1 MLDVVRAE
9 EQRHFARSRY
19 LDCGVARGRSFMR
32 DKNNSNSR
40 GKTTGAALHKR
51 LSQGHQAARDET
63 KMVLQDKL
71 DALKAECLA
80 KTPPKVTLVRQR
92 AVEGLA
98 ASGLAERAMH
108 AGEQAPAF
116 QLRDGYGGAFSSR
129 EALRRGPI
137 VLVFYRGNWCPYCN
151 IDLRAIEAAS
161 HDIRSLG
168 ASLVVV
174 SQQTP
179 DNSLETQRR
188 NGLSFASLVD
198 AGGKVAHAFG
208 LRWKFSDELRAVE
221 EASGMDLAAFNGD
234 PSWTL
239 TMPARYVVAP
249 GGMIEYADISVDYTQ
264 RGDPSELIPVLA
276 HLAAH

>member
-1 MLDVVRAE
+1 MPRAP
-9 EQRHFARSRY
+9 
-19 LDCGVARGRSFMR
+19 
-32 DKNNSNSR
+32 
-40 GKTTGAALHKR
+40 
-51 LSQGHQAARDET
+51 QAARDET
-63 KMVLQDKL
+63 KMLLQAKL

-80 KTPPKVTLVRQR
+80 KAPPEVTLVRQR

-108 AGEQAPAF
+108 AGAQAPPF
-116 QLRDGYGGAFSSR
+116 PLRDGYGGAAFSSPD
-129 EALRRGPI
+129 ALRRGPI
-137 VLVFYRGNWCPYCN
+137 VLVFYRGRWCPYCN

-161 HDIRSLG
+161 HDLRSLG

-198 AGGKVAHAFG
+198 AGGEVADAFG
-208 LRWKFSDELRAVE
+208 LRWKISDELRAVE
-221 EASGMDLAAFNGD
+221 EGCGMDLATFNGD
-234 PSWTL
+234 ASWTL

-249 GGMIEYADISVDYTQ
+249 GG
-264 RGDPSELIPVLA
+264 
-276 HLAAH
+276 

>member
-1 MLDVVRAE
+1 ML
-9 EQRHFARSRY
+9 
-19 LDCGVARGRSFMR
+19 
-32 DKNNSNSR
+32 
-40 GKTTGAALHKR
+40 
-51 LSQGHQAARDET
+51 
-63 KMVLQDKL
+63 LQDKL
-71 DALKAECLA
+71 DALKAEDLV

-92 AVEGLA
+92 AVEALA
-98 ASGLAERAMH
+98 ASGLAEWSAH

-116 QLRDGYGGAFSSR
+116 RLCDGHDRAFSSR
-129 EALRRGPI
+129 EALRRGPV
-137 VLVFYRGNWCPYCN
+137 VLVFYRGGWCPYCN
-151 IDLRAIEAAS
+151 IDLRAIESAS

-188 NGLSFASLVD
+188 NELSFASLVD

-208 LRWKFSDELRAVE
+208 LRWKVSDELRAVE
-221 EASGMDLAAFNGD
+221 EGCGVDLAAFNGD

-249 GGMIEYADISVDYTQ
+249 GGMIEYADISVDYTR

>member
-1 MLDVVRAE
+1 MKML
-9 EQRHFARSRY
+9 
-19 LDCGVARGRSFMR
+19 
-32 DKNNSNSR
+32 
-40 GKTTGAALHKR
+40 
-51 LSQGHQAARDET
+51 
-63 KMVLQDKL
+63 LQDKL

-80 KTPPKVTLVRQR
+80 KTPPKVTLIRQR

-108 AGEQAPAF
+108 AGEQAPVF
-116 QLRDGYGGAFSSR
+116 QLRDGCSGALSSR
-129 EALRRGPI
+129 EALRRGPM
-137 VLVFYRGNWCPYCN
+137 VLVFYRGRWCPYCN

-161 HDIRSLG
+161 HDIRRLG

-174 SQQTP
+174 SQQTA
-179 DNSLETQRR
+179 DNSLETQRC

-208 LRWKFSDELRAVE
+208 LRWKVSDELRAVE
-221 EASGMDLAAFNGD
+221 ESCGMDLAAFNGD

-249 GGMIEYADISVDYTQ
+249 GGMIEYADISVDYTR
-264 RGDPSELIPVLA
+264 RGDPSELIPVLS
-276 HLAAH
+276 HLAVH

>member
-1 MLDVVRAE
+1 ML
-9 EQRHFARSRY
+9 
-19 LDCGVARGRSFMR
+19 
-32 DKNNSNSR
+32 
-40 GKTTGAALHKR
+40 
-51 LSQGHQAARDET
+51 
-63 KMVLQDKL
+63 LQDKL

-137 VLVFYRGNWCPYCN
+137 VLVFYRGIWCPYCN

-174 SQQTP
+174 SQQTS

-188 NGLSFASLVD
+188 NGFRSRAWSTREARSRSLSAC
-198 AGGKVAHAFG
+198 AGRSPTNCVLSRRTAEWISRPSTAIRAG
-208 LRWKFSDELRAVE
+208 RWPCRP
-221 EASGMDLAAFNGD
+221 G
-234 PSWTL
+234 TL
-239 TMPARYVVAP
+239 WRPA
-249 GGMIEYADISVDYTQ
+249 G
-264 RGDPSELIPVLA
+264 
-276 HLAAH
+276 

>member
-1 MLDVVRAE
+1 M
-9 EQRHFARSRY
+9 S
-19 LDCGVARGRSFMR
+19 
-32 DKNNSNSR
+32 
-40 GKTTGAALHKR
+40 
-51 LSQGHQAARDET
+51 
-63 KMVLQDKL
+63 LQDEL

-80 KTPPKVTLVRQR
+80 KTPPNVTLARRR
-92 AVEGLA
+92 AVEALA
-98 ASGLAERAMH
+98 ASRLAERAAH

-116 QLRDGYGGAFSSR
+116 RLRDGHGRSFSSR

-137 VLVFYRGNWCPYCN
+137 VLAFYRGRWCSYCN
-151 IDLRAIEAAS
+151 TDLRAIESAS

-188 NGLSFASLVD
+188 NELSFASLVD

-208 LRWKFSDELRAVE
+208 LRWKVSDELRTVE
-221 EASGMDLAAFNGD
+221 EGCGTDLAAFNGD

-249 GGMIEYADISVDYTQ
+249 DGMIEYADISVDYTR

>member
-1 MLDVVRAE
+1 ML
-9 EQRHFARSRY
+9 
-19 LDCGVARGRSFMR
+19 
-32 DKNNSNSR
+32 
-40 GKTTGAALHKR
+40 
-51 LSQGHQAARDET
+51 
-63 KMVLQDKL
+63 LQDKL
-71 DALKAECLA
+71 DALKAECLV
-80 KTPPKVTLVRQR
+80 KTPPKVMLVRQR
-92 AVEGLA
+92 AVEELA
-98 ASGLAERAMH
+98 ASGLAEQAMH

-116 QLRDGYGGAFSSR
+116 QLRDGCGRAFSSR

-137 VLVFYRGNWCPYCN
+137 VLVFYRGRWCPYCN

-168 ASLVVV
+168 ASLVII

-198 AGGKVAHAFG
+198 ARGKVAHAFG
-208 LRWKFSDELRAVE
+208 LRWKVSDELRAVE
-221 EASGMDLAAFNGD
+221 EGCGLDLAAFNGD

-249 GGMIEYADISVDYTQ
+249 GGMIEYADISVDYTR

-276 HLAAH
+276 HLATH

>member
-1 MLDVVRAE
+1 M
-9 EQRHFARSRY
+9 S
-19 LDCGVARGRSFMR
+19 
-32 DKNNSNSR
+32 
-40 GKTTGAALHKR
+40 
-51 LSQGHQAARDET
+51 
-63 KMVLQDKL
+63 LQDEL
-71 DALKAECLA
+71 DALKAECLT

-92 AVEGLA
+92 AVEALV
-98 ASGLAERAMH
+98 ASGLAERAKH
-108 AGEQAPAF
+108 AGEQAPVF
-116 QLRDGYGGAFSSR
+116 QLRDGCGGAFSSR

-137 VLVFYRGNWCPYCN
+137 VLVFYRGRWCQYCN
-151 IDLRAIEAAS
+151 IELRAIEAGS
-161 HDIRSLG
+161 HDILRLG

-179 DNSLETQRR
+179 GNSLETQRG

-208 LRWKFSDELRAVE
+208 LRWKVSDELRAVE
-221 EASGMDLAAFNGD
+221 EGCGIDLAAFNGD
-234 PSWTL
+234 PRWTL

-249 GGMIEYADISVDYTQ
+249 GGMIEYADISVDYTR

>member
-1 MLDVVRAE
+1 ML
-9 EQRHFARSRY
+9 
-19 LDCGVARGRSFMR
+19 
-32 DKNNSNSR
+32 
-40 GKTTGAALHKR
+40 
-51 LSQGHQAARDET
+51 
-63 KMVLQDKL
+63 LQDKL
-71 DALKAECLA
+71 DAVKAECLA
-80 KTPPKVTLVRQR
+80 NTSPKVTLVRQR

-108 AGEQAPAF
+108 AGELAPPF
-116 QLRDGYGGAFSSR
+116 RLRDGHGRAFASR
-129 EALRRGPI
+129 EALPRGPM
-137 VLVFYRGNWCPYCN
+137 VLMFYRGRWCPYCTV
-151 IDLRAIEAAS
+151 DLRAIESAS

-188 NGLSFASLVD
+188 NELSFASLVD

-208 LRWKFSDELRAVE
+208 LRWKVSDELRAVE
-221 EASGMDLAAFNGD
+221 EDCGLDLAAFNGD

-249 GGMIEYADISVDYTQ
+249 DGTIEYADISADYTR

>member
-1 MLDVVRAE
+1 
-9 EQRHFARSRY
+9 
-19 LDCGVARGRSFMR
+19 
-32 DKNNSNSR
+32 
-40 GKTTGAALHKR
+40 
-51 LSQGHQAARDET
+51 
-63 KMVLQDKL
+63 
-71 DALKAECLA
+71 
-80 KTPPKVTLVRQR
+80 
-92 AVEGLA
+92 
-98 ASGLAERAMH
+98 
-108 AGEQAPAF
+108 
-116 QLRDGYGGAFSSR
+116 
-129 EALRRGPI
+129 

-161 HDIRSLG
+161 HNIRSLG
-168 ASLVVV
+168 ASLIVV

-221 EASGMDLAAFNGD
+221 EACGTDLAAFNGD

-239 TMPARYVVAP
+239 TMPARYVVAQ

-264 RGDPSELIPVLA
+264 RGDPSELIPVLT